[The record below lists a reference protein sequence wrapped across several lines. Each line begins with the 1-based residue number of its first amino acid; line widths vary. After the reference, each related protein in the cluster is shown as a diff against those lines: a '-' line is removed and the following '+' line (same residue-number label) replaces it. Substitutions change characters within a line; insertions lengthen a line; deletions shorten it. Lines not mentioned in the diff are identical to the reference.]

1 MKKKKNEKRQVRV
14 DVLDGVWAAL
24 WCRESPNLCPGS
36 LSVTNPA
43 DAHGWCFRSQA
54 HITQRTGAAGPCLA
68 LLWQFSTLITS
79 TSKNQAKGRIQGTI
93 LPCFAS
99 SQHRHLKGW
108 AGGNQTTAHHLSC
121 VPGEWLLS
129 FQHKLGTQK
138 LWMSSWTECLPC
150 VQAACFQR
158 APRKYQFSVLLGRC
172 RCSTES
178 WGQGR
183 FQPSRRIPELSTE
196 ILLPAALSGS
206 TAWPGFDWHQSPRAS
221 LSVFITCFVPL
232 KACVFSAAAELPEL
246 GLDN

>member
-138 LWMSSWTECLPC
+138 LWMSSWAECLPC
-150 VQAACFQR
+150 VPAACFQR

-183 FQPSRRIPELSTE
+183 FQPSRRIPELTQKFFFQ
-196 ILLPAALSGS
+196 LLCQEAQPGQGLTDISHPEHLYLYLSHVLCHLRHVS
-206 TAWPGFDWHQSPRAS
+206 S
-221 LSVFITCFVPL
+221 LLQQNCQ
-232 KACVFSAAAELPEL
+232 
-246 GLDN
+246 N